1 MKQTYLDGINKYI
14 NKTLFQHYDRLV
26 DSVDLYLSAKAR
38 KKLNGKM
45 SLKGAHNVSNQSPDK
60 TRLTN

>member
-1 MKQTYLDGINKYI
+1 MKQTYLDDINKYI

-45 SLKGAHNVSNQSPDK
+45 SLKGAHNVSN
-60 TRLTN
+60 